1 MLLNIQTTKSQAK
14 QTYLSINKA
23 RKQEGKKKKKTKI
36 KAEMKE
42 KSLELNISKQKLLDL
57 ILTVPLSQ
65 IYSQSN
71 KKMISN
77 LKTQKSRFEKALIKI
92 Y

>member
-1 MLLNIQTTKSQAK
+1 
-14 QTYLSINKA
+14 
-23 RKQEGKKKKKTKI
+23 
-36 KAEMKE
+36 MKE

-57 ILTVPLSQ
+57 ILIVPLSQ

-71 KKMISN
+71 KEVISN
-77 LKTQKSRFEKALIKI
+77 LKTQKSRSEKALIRI

>member
-1 MLLNIQTTKSQAK
+1 
-14 QTYLSINKA
+14 
-23 RKQEGKKKKKTKI
+23 
-36 KAEMKE
+36 MKE
-42 KSLELNISKQKLLDL
+42 KSLELNISKQKLLNL

-71 KKMISN
+71 KEMISN

-92 Y
+92 YWLEDVLWKTPLIYYF

>member
-1 MLLNIQTTKSQAK
+1 
-14 QTYLSINKA
+14 
-23 RKQEGKKKKKTKI
+23 
-36 KAEMKE
+36 MKE

-71 KKMISN
+71 KEMISN

-92 Y
+92 YWLEDVLWKTPLIYYF